1 MKKKYTYYKGV
12 FNSQFSFPGKVKSNS
27 KYESKL
33 KIDFF
38 NLEIED
44 KKELV
49 NAEKISEN
57 EFLSLQGCNQ
67 DPVTCTCFLHNS
79 GKSFPLTKNETSFLE
94 VLEKGATKERRKEYD
109 QLTLVFYKDAS
120 NFVNSNQDFLT
131 ANARHGKLSAIALV
145 RVLEEVIEV
154 PKVVPVV
161 KEEVVNVVT
170 AVEEVV
176 EPPLTVI
183 PPTRPSGCFSGFAGG
198 NTLGGGIGGAVGTPQ
213 SGCFGGG
220 AGLPG
225 VFPGLGG
232 GSSGCFGAGAGLG
245 VPGLG
250 GPGCFNLGGTGCFSL
265 GGIWQLLRL
274 FLLLGLLLYLLSQIR
289 SCDSAANKED
299 NVVYVYDTIQMVKY
313 DTLRIIEESK
323 VKITTTDKISL
334 PNVQFKTNSDEL
346 LEGSL
351 PDIQS
356 LAEFLSRND
365 SVTAVIEGHTDDIGN
380 AENNLKLSKARSES
394 VKKLLVKLGIEEN
407 RISTEGY
414 GDTRPKAVLRGSNP
428 ARPDTTLEGR
438 LINRRVEVKLENL
451 GTTTKTETSNQ

>member
-198 NTLGGGIGGAVGTPQ
+198 NTLGGGIGGGVGTPQ
-213 SGCFGGG
+213 SGCFGG
-220 AGLPG
+220 
-225 VFPGLGG
+225 
-232 GSSGCFGAGAGLG
+232 GAGLG